1 GGFRNPRPTEP
12 VDVVVT
18 AEPGPVRV
26 LVRGTLQSLR
36 LDGRPVEASAGLA
49 FGVDPTSIDPDR
61 GTDAGDGPA
70 AGMVFDGSAEKTRF
84 RVEIAGHVDAFW
96 VVPRSA
102 ELPPPAPVP
111 VDAGPP

>member
-1 GGFRNPRPTEP
+1 
-12 VDVVVT
+12 VVVT
-18 AEPGPVRV
+18 VEPGPVRV

-36 LDGRPVEASAGLA
+36 LDGHPVEPTAGVAIGVGPTSLDPAHGADAGEGPSAGMA
-49 FGVDPTSIDPDR
+49 
-61 GTDAGDGPA
+61 
-70 AGMVFDGSAEKTRF
+70 FDGSAEKSRF
-84 RVEIAGHVDAFW
+84 RVEITGHIDAFW